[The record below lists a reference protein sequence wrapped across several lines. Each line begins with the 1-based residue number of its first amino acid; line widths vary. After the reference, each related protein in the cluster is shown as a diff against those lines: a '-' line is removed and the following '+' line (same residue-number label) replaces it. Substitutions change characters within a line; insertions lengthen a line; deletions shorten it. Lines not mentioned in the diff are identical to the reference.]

1 MDMDIHKHKAI
12 TNNHELYLYLLR
24 MCDLRTAK
32 FGLVAVFL
40 FFVWASRCFPFL
52 FACGGLVG
60 PRVTGTR
67 RSWTAL
73 SCIILASM
81 AVAQRPWRVGRETRR
96 VDETKRDGEVR
107 TRGRLN
113 LHWASITLLEVPSPP
128 KYFIACWLQRGWI
141 MII

>member
-1 MDMDIHKHKAI
+1 MHMDIDIYKHRAI
-12 TNNHELYLYLLR
+12 TNNHELYLYHDLYLLR
-24 MCDLRTAK
+24 MCDFRTAK

-40 FFVWASRCFPFL
+40 FF

-60 PRVTGTR
+60 PRVTVTR

-81 AVAQRPWRVGRETRR
+81 KVAQRPWRVGRETRR
-96 VDETKRDGEVR
+96 VDETRRDGEVR

-113 LHWASITLLEVPSPP
+113 LH
-128 KYFIACWLQRGWI
+128 
-141 MII
+141 